1 MKRYNILQGALQI
14 KILSIEN
21 IVPLAFE
28 TFSCYPYSQNKC
40 KNLNNEQF
48 IENYKI
54 SKKIMTEAATGGVL

>member
-40 KNLNNEQF
+40 KNLNNE
-48 IENYKI
+48 
-54 SKKIMTEAATGGVL
+54 